1 MPEAG
6 YRMLLLIARNE
17 DAFDPLITG
26 LLDVGITGATII
38 ESRGIGAV
46 IREDMPFF
54 AGLAAL
60 LPQHTGSRMLVSVT
74 TPDRIDGLLRY
85 FDQLRPEQR
94 PVGAVL
100 PVEAVIGFGH

>member
-74 TPDRIDGLLRY
+74 TTDRIEGLLRY

>member
-26 LLDVGITGATII
+26 FLDVGITGATII

-74 TPDRIDGLLRY
+74 TPDRIEGLLRY

>member
-74 TPDRIDGLLRY
+74 TPDRIEGLLRY

>member
-1 MPEAG
+1 MPDAG

-26 LLDVGITGATII
+26 LLDVGITGATVI

-74 TPDRIDGLLRY
+74 TPDRIEGLLRY

>member
-74 TPDRIDGLLRY
+74 TPDRIEGLLRY
-85 FDQLRPEQR
+85 FDKLRPEQR

>member
-1 MPEAG
+1 MPDAG
-6 YRMLLLIARNE
+6 HRLLILIARNE

-54 AGLAAL
+54 TGLAAL
-60 LPQHTGSRMLVSVT
+60 LPQHTGSRMLVSVA
-74 TPDRIDGLLRY
+74 TPDRIESLLRY
-85 FDQLRPEQR
+85 LDLLRPEQR

-100 PVEAVIGFGH
+100 PVEAVIGFDH